1 MIVIVDYKAGNLTSV
16 QLALAEVGKPSVISS
31 DPAVIAAADRLIF
44 PGVGAAGSAMDELNK
59 LRLAPVLKAFLA
71 TGKPFLGI
79 CVGCQ
84 IIMDWSLEDGR
95 TECLGLVSGGTDIFT
110 PAPGA
115 KVPHMGWNQ
124 VRLAAPPGGAFV
136 PVAAAVPSSPAK
148 GVFPHPLFAGIPD
161 GREFYFVH
169 SYYPTPQRREDVLAE
184 TEFGGKIFA
193 SVLARGNL
201 VACQFHVEK
210 SGKWGLR
217 LLQNFCGWDG
227 AC

>member
-16 QLALAEVGKPSVISS
+16 QLALAEVGRESVISS
-31 DPAVIAAADRLIF
+31 DPAVIAGAERLIF

-59 LRLAPVLKAFLA
+59 MGLAPVLKAFLA

-95 TECLGLVSGGTDIFT
+95 TTCLGFLPGGTDIFK
-110 PAPGA
+110 AVPGA

-124 VRLAAPPGGAFV
+124 VRMIPQHPPLAAYPPPDAAQSPSH
-136 PVAAAVPSSPAK
+136 PVFKS
-148 GVFPHPLFAGIPD
+148 IPD
-161 GREFYFVH
+161 GSEFYFVH
-169 SYYPTPQRREDVLAE
+169 SYFPTPFDRGDVLAE
-184 TEFGGKIFA
+184 TEFGGRTFA
-193 SVLARGNL
+193 SVIGRDNL

-217 LLQNFCGWDG
+217 LLKSFCEWDG
-227 AC
+227 IVGGIPC

>member
-16 QLALAEVGKPSVISS
+16 QLALGEVGEDAIISS
-31 DPAVIAAADRLIF
+31 DAAVIAAADRLIF

-59 LRLAPVLKAFLA
+59 MNLAPVLTSFIA

-95 TECLGLVSGGTDIFT
+95 TPCLGFLPGGTDIFAAGT
-110 PAPGA
+110 DT

-124 VRLAAPPGGAFV
+124 VRYAPG
-136 PVAAAVPSSPAK
+136 AAA
-148 GVFPHPLFAGIPD
+148 HPLFRGIPD
-161 GREFYFVH
+161 GSEFYYVH
-169 SYYPTPQRREDVLAE
+169 SYYPTPADRAHVLAE
-184 TEFGGKIFA
+184 TEYGGKPFA
-193 SVLARGNL
+193 AILGRGNL
-201 VACQFHVEK
+201 AACQFHAEK

-217 LLQNFCGWDG
+217 LLKNFCGWDG
-227 AC
+227 RAPGSGA

>member
-16 QLALAEVGKPSVISS
+16 KLALAEVGEDAVISADAS
-31 DPAVIAAADRLIF
+31 VIAAADRLIF

-59 LRLAPVLKAFLA
+59 MRLAPVLKDFIA

-95 TECLGLVSGGTDIFT
+95 TPCLGFLPGGTDIFAAG
-110 PAPGA
+110 PDA

-124 VRLAAPPGGAFV
+124 VRLAARKGGGTQASAG
-136 PVAAAVPSSPAK
+136 AAALHP
-148 GVFPHPLFAGIPD
+148 VFKGIPD
-161 GREFYFVH
+161 GSEFYFVH
-169 SYYPTPQRREDVLAE
+169 SYYPTPADRGDVLAE
-184 TEFGGKIFA
+184 TEFGGKTFA
-193 SVLARGNL
+193 SVLGRRNL

-210 SGKWGLR
+210 SGKWGLA
-217 LLQNFCGWDG
+217 LLKNFCGW
-227 AC
+227 APC